1 MVQLSKMFCLI
12 VTSKNRVNKEHGSFS
27 VARFILMFF
36 VFSSSVIFTFFHT
49 IFFGCFLMVYF
60 TENMA
65 DVVHAELLC
74 WKVVGDNQN
83 ESLPFH
89 PHRELGFKQVVFM
102 VCVCHSVMSVF
113 I

>member
-12 VTSKNRVNKEHGSFS
+12 VTSKNRVNKEHASFS
-27 VARFILMFF
+27 VTHFILMFF
-36 VFSSSVIFTFFHT
+36 VFSSSVIFTLFHT
-49 IFFGCFLMVYF
+49 IFIGCFLMVYF

-65 DVVHAELLC
+65 DIHAELLC

-83 ESLPFH
+83 ESLPFY